1 MIDRDNN
8 FRLLEVN
15 NVCKTYGSLTAVDSV
30 SFAIRPGVCFGLLGP
45 NGAGKTTTIEII
57 EDIQNPDSGEILYKG
72 KPRSAQFRE
81 EIGIQFQETALP
93 SYLTV
98 EETLKTF
105 RSLYQNPMAMNA
117 AIELC
122 SLQDITAKYNDK
134 VSGGQKKR
142 LLLAMALINQPN
154 LIFLDEPSTGLD
166 PQARLDLWEIVKQV
180 KSQGKTIVLTT
191 HYMEEA
197 QALCDDIA
205 IMDSG
210 KIIARGP
217 STELIAKY
225 AKDQAIVLPKANL
238 SENQAT
244 QIPGLRPHIHDATQV
259 EIRSDNIHKSLE
271 TLMDQKIDLTEMT
284 IRSPNLEDVFLN
296 LTGRKLR
303 S

>member
-1 MIDRDNN
+1 MVTDRHS
-8 FRLLEVN
+8 RLLEVN
-15 NVCKTYGSLTAVDSV
+15 DVRKTYGSLTAVDGV
-30 SFAIRPGVCFGLLGP
+30 SFAIEPGVCFGLLGP

-57 EDIQNPDSGEILYKG
+57 EDIQNPDNGEILYKG

-93 SYLTV
+93 GYLTV
-98 EETLKTF
+98 EETLNTF

-122 SLQDITAKYNDK
+122 SLHDITGKYNDK

-180 KSQGKTIVLTT
+180 KAQGKTIVLTT

-197 QALCDDIA
+197 QNLCDDIA
-205 IMDSG
+205 IMDNG
-210 KIIARGP
+210 KIIARDT

-225 AKDQAIVLPKANL
+225 AQGQAIVLPKANL
-238 SENQAT
+238 NADQMT
-244 QIPGLRPHIHDATQV
+244 RIPGLQPHIHDATRI
-259 EIRSDNIHKSLE
+259 EIATDDTQTVLRQ
-271 TLMDQKIDLTEMT
+271 LMDQNIDLTGMT
-284 IRSPNLEDVFLN
+284 TRSPNLEDVFLN

-303 S
+303 N

>member
-1 MIDRDNN
+1 MVTDRHSK
-8 FRLLEVN
+8 LLEVDSLR
-15 NVCKTYGSLTAVDSV
+15 KTYGSLTAVDGV
-30 SFAIRPGVCFGLLGP
+30 SFDIQPGVCFGLLGP

-57 EDIQNPDSGEILYKG
+57 EDIENPDSGEILYKG
-72 KPRSAQFRE
+72 KPRSTLFRE

-105 RSLYQNPMAMNA
+105 RSLYRNPMAMNA

-166 PQARLDLWEIVKQV
+166 PQARLDLWKIVKQV
-180 KSQGKTIVLTT
+180 KNQGKTIVLTT

-225 AKDQAIVLPKANL
+225 AEGQTIVLPKVNL
-238 SENQAT
+238 DEGQAA
-244 QIPGLRPHIHDATQV
+244 QIPGLRPHIHDATRV
-259 EIRSDNIHKSLE
+259 EIASDNIQKSLE
-271 TLMDQKIDLTEMT
+271 QLMAYKIDLTGMI

-303 S
+303 D

>member
-1 MIDRDNN
+1 MTPSHSTT
-8 FRLLEVN
+8 LLEVN
-15 NVCKTYGSLTAVDSV
+15 DLRKSYGDLKAVDGI
-30 SFAIRPGVCFGLLGP
+30 SFAIEPGVCFGLLGP

-72 KPRSAQFRE
+72 KPRSTPFRE

-93 SYLTV
+93 NFLTV
-98 EETLKTF
+98 VETLKTF
-105 RSLYQNPMAMNA
+105 RELYQNPMDMNA

-122 SLQDITAKYNDK
+122 SLHDITQKYNDR

-166 PQARLDLWEIVKQV
+166 PQARLDLWAIVKQV
-180 KSQGKTIVLTT
+180 KAQGKTIVLTT

-197 QALCDDIA
+197 QALCDDIS

-210 KIIARGP
+210 KIIARGT
-217 STELIAKY
+217 SAELIEKY
-225 AKDQAIVLPKANL
+225 AKGQAIVLPKTHLDAD
-238 SENQAT
+238 QAGR
-244 QIPGLRPHIHDATQV
+244 IEGLQPHGHDATRV
-259 EIRSDNIHKSLE
+259 EIATNNVQGALQQ
-271 TLMDQKIDLTEMT
+271 LMKQNIDLTGMT

-303 S
+303 E